1 MILRAIFWL
10 GLVAV
15 LMPHEPDLGFGRPGE
30 RLTAPQPGNTI
41 ACPGQQ
47 VICGGALLERFQSTV
62 ARNLARVRA
71 DIAAHRTKAPYG
83 I

>member
-30 RLTAPQPGNTI
+30 RLTATQSGA
-41 ACPGQQ
+41 ACPEQQ